1 MTSAPYLARRLAR
14 VCSRASWNADADA
27 AHASHASTVIGA
39 RADDDAR
46 AGNGAAARRTKN
58 DAKIA
63 AAYLGRAR
71 GAAIVRTRVRICV
84 SSRAARYCD
93 ETSRADAKKCNVMSR
108 RGQQNVG
115 RAGAAS
121 AARARCESSR
131 CTVAGRTGRCS
142 GPVWRPW

>member
-63 AAYLGRAR
+63 AAYLERAAR
-71 GAAIVRTRVRICV
+71 GAAIVRTRSRICV

-93 ETSRADAKKCNVMSR
+93 DTSRAILPTNK
-108 RGQQNVG
+108 
-115 RAGAAS
+115 
-121 AARARCESSR
+121 
-131 CTVAGRTGRCS
+131 T
-142 GPVWRPW
+142 